1 MIICFLCVKFIY
13 KSRIINFQICITF
26 FFNFAKQ
33 TYPKQSAMFSGN
45 YLKELGDL

>member
-1 MIICFLCVKFIY
+1 MCNI
-13 KSRIINFQICITF
+13 F
-26 FFNFAKQ
+26 FFTFAEQ